1 MKKIAALILALAFC
15 FALFAGCSPD
25 NYEDPAGPNQ
35 GGGNAGGSTSGT
47 DIGIGDQNDDKI
59 PEGAT
64 VIKVGASPAPHA
76 EILMAAKSVLLE
88 QNIYVQIVEF
98 DDYVIP
104 NTALEEGE
112 LDANYFQHIAYM
124 NDFNQE
130 RGTHLVNVGG
140 IHYEP
145 LGIYP
150 GKTASIAE
158 LADGAKIAV
167 PNDGTN
173 EARALMLLE
182 TQGLIKLKEGV
193 GLSATKMDI
202 AENPH
207 NYEIVEMEAKL
218 LPNAL
223 ADVEIAVINGNY
235 ALGAGIDSSTA
246 LAFEDASVSAADYV
260 NIIAVKE
267 GNENNEAIKALVEA
281 LRSDDV
287 KSFMELKYGNAVV
300 PAE

>member
-1 MKKIAALILALAFC
+1 
-15 FALFAGCSPD
+15 
-25 NYEDPAGPNQ
+25 
-35 GGGNAGGSTSGT
+35 
-47 DIGIGDQNDDKI
+47 
-59 PEGAT
+59 
-64 VIKVGASPAPHA
+64 
-76 EILMAAKSVLLE
+76 MAAKSILLE
-88 QNIYVQIVEF
+88 QNIYVEIVEF

-124 NDFNQE
+124 NDFNEE

-150 GKTASIAE
+150 GQTSSIAE

-182 TQGLIKLKEGV
+182 TQGLLKLKEGV

-223 ADVEIAVINGNY
+223 ADVAIAVINGNY

-260 NIIAVKE
+260 NIVAVKE
-267 GNENNEAIKALVEA
+267 GNENNEAVKALVEA
-281 LRSDDV
+281 LKSEEV
-287 KSFMELKYGNAVV
+287 KSFMELRSGRAVV